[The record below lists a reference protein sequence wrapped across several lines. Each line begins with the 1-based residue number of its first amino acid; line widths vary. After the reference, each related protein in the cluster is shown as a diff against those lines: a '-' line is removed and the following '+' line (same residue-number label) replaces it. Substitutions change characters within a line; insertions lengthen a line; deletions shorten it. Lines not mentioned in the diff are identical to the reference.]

1 MKKVFSS
8 FFLTYITFMYGSI
21 PGSYKSPISAEMVAE
36 SSKSVRQILVSRDD
50 IYLVESRPSEKGR
63 SLLVNLQTSEE
74 ITPNQINIRTL
85 VHEYGGKCA
94 TFHDD
99 VFYVSN
105 FEDQNIYKIDK
116 EKKAK
121 AITFEK
127 NKRFADFV
135 CHPNGKWLYSVM
147 ESHES
152 AKVKNC
158 LVKIDIATGSIEE
171 MNTSHDF
178 YASPRISPDGKR
190 LCYIFWD
197 HPNMPWDQTELW
209 VYDLNE
215 NGDGESEKK
224 ISGLPSESL
233 LEPSFSPSG
242 KLFFISDRNGFWN
255 LYNEDNEC
263 IYEHSAD
270 FSSPLWLL
278 GIKSY
283 TFVEQLEKKLIAAI
297 YTEKA
302 IDSLVL
308 IDLDG
313 HKINKIELDYC
324 NLSEIHTLDQNL
336 IFLAKGTKNPQQ
348 IVQYDIST
356 NDLKVLKELSD
367 LKVDPSFIS
376 VAELVEYPSLGGK
389 KGYAFF
395 YPPLN
400 PDYAK
405 PTNDKPPLIVMAHGG
420 PTSHVNPSLKLNIQY
435 WTSRGFSV
443 LDVNYGGSSGY
454 GKEYRNRLKKN
465 FGVLDVFDVCSAAKN
480 CVEKGFVDEKKLI
493 IEGASAGGYTTLAA
507 ITFKNVFLSGTSY
520 FGVSD
525 LIKLQEETH
534 KFESHYLYS
543 LIGKYPEEK
552 NLYLDR
558 SPIFHSNSI
567 SCPLLFIQGGQDKIV
582 PPNQAEKMFKEI
594 CERKIPTA
602 YILFEEEAHGF
613 RQSQNIATSLKAQ
626 LSFYRQIFQIQS
638 TEKNFKIEMRNP
650 PES

>member
-1 MKKVFSS
+1 MKKFFYSIFLSS
-8 FFLTYITFMYGSI
+8 ITFMNGSI
-21 PGSYKSPISAEMVAE
+21 PGTYKSPISAEMVAE
-36 SSKSVRQILVSRDD
+36 SSKSIRQILISQDD
-50 IYLVESRPSEKGR
+50 IYLVESRPLEKGR
-63 SLLVNLQTSEE
+63 SLLLHLRTNEE
-74 ITPNQINIRTL
+74 ISPNYINIRTL
-85 VHEYGGKCA
+85 VHEYGGKCT

-99 VFYVSN
+99 YFYVSN
-105 FEDQNIYKIDK
+105 FEDQNIYQIDN
-116 EKKAK
+116 KKNK
-121 AITFEK
+121 RPITFEK

-152 AKVKNC
+152 SKVKNC
-158 LVKIDIATGSIEE
+158 LVKIDIETGSITE
-171 MNTSHDF
+171 MNSSHDF
-178 YASPRISPDGKR
+178 YASPRISPDGKK

-224 ISGLPSESL
+224 ISGLANESL
-233 LEPSFSPSG
+233 LEPSFSPKG

-263 IYEHSAD
+263 IYDYPAD

-278 GIKSY
+278 GLKNY
-283 TFVEQLEKKLIAAI
+283 TFLEHEGKNLIAAI

-302 IDSLVL
+302 IDSLLL
-308 IDLDG
+308 IDIDEN
-313 HKINKIELDYC
+313 KTNKIELDYC
-324 NLSEIHTLDQNL
+324 NFSEIHTFNQKL
-336 IFLAKGTKNPQQ
+336 IFLAKGTKKPQE
-348 IVQYDIST
+348 IVQYDVAT
-356 NDLKVLKELSD
+356 QDLKVLKKLSN
-367 LKVDPSFIS
+367 LNVDPSYIS
-376 VAELVEYPSLGGK
+376 VAEIVEYPSLEEK

-395 YPPLN
+395 YQPVN
-400 PDYAK
+400 PDYPK
-405 PTNDKPPLIVMAHGG
+405 TLNEKPPLIVMAHGG
-420 PTSHVNPSLKLNIQY
+420 PTSHANASLKLNIQY

-465 FGVLDVFDVCSAAKN
+465 FGVLDVFDVCSAASN
-480 CVEKGFVDEKKLI
+480 LVEKGFADGKKLI

-507 ITFKNVFLSGTSY
+507 MTFKNVFSSGTSY

-534 KFESHYLYS
+534 KFESQYLYS

-552 NLYLDR
+552 NIYYDR
-558 SPIFHSNSI
+558 SPLFHSRSI
-567 SCPLLFIQGGQDKIV
+567 SSPILFIQGGQDKIV
-582 PPNQAEKMFKEI
+582 PPNQAESMYKEI
-594 CERKIPTA
+594 CEKKIPTA

-613 RQSQNIATSLKAQ
+613 RQFQNIANSLKAQ
-626 LSFYRQIFQIQS
+626 LSFYREIFKIQTS
-638 TEKNFKIEMRNP
+638 EKNYEIDIKNL